1 LSNND
6 KSGLTAKKTRNMLAG
21 KRYASH
27 EEMLEALFNDYI
39 LKGIIERKELA
50 TLTGKD
56 ESSIFRLL
64 RELAEQGKVKIDPI
78 TKRVVYEK
86 EIQAK
91 AEIRAL
97 EFDTTDEFEAAY
109 PLVKTWMD
117 KKRNTVKNWSYLR
130 SNLKALCD
138 TLKLAPDN
146 ILAIARF
153 RVQGEKSLDELMTRF
168 QSEFRKKNNPKIK
181 YGGLK
186 SYSVAVID
194 FVRFHGVSI
203 PEKLEGALSRAK
215 SNFGA
220 YNDIELSDPQ
230 IEQGTSY
237 AAKRFG
243 SHEAIFFGLGIES
256 MHRFNAGINLTTS
269 DLNLKKFGDYEYFTF
284 KVFESKTEKTF
295 TKLIIHPKLVRL
307 VKAFIAKRGAGY
319 PLFHKEIPTSK
330 LLGYYCETNRAIF
343 SSLGI
348 DVARDGQGN
357 LINYWKDKSEHT
369 LRHCGIKLWLR
380 RLGFNATLVALMTHD
395 DVSTTAKVYGG
406 LSVESLFQQ
415 GHCWYHDPPEIKS
428 ENAVFCSL
436 KCAIQYLNKEDDLS
450 NYEARDLEKELGELK
465 VIEARATK

>member
-1 LSNND
+1 MNEGIS
-6 KSGLTAKKTRNMLAG
+6 KTRNMLAG

-64 RELAEQGKVKIDPI
+64 RELAEKGKVKIDPV

-86 EIQAK
+86 EIEAK

-97 EFDTTDEFEAAY
+97 EFDTSDEFEAAY
-109 PLVKTWMD
+109 PRVKSWLD
-117 KKRNTVKNWSYLR
+117 KKRNTVKSWGVLR
-130 SNLKALCD
+130 SNFKAVCD
-138 TLKLAPDN
+138 TLKMAPDN
-146 ILAIARF
+146 ILAVARF
-153 RVQGEKSLDELMTRF
+153 RIQGENSLDELMARF
-168 QSEFRKKNNPKIK
+168 QNEHRKQNSTIRTAGFRN
-181 YGGLK
+181 Y
-186 SYSVAVID
+186 AVCVVD
-194 FVRFHGVSI
+194 FVRFHGVAI
-203 PEKLEGALSRAK
+203 PDKLEGALSRAK

-230 IEQGTSY
+230 IEQGTEF
-237 AAKRFG
+237 AAKRYG
-243 SHEAIFFGLGIES
+243 SHEALFFGMGIES
-256 MHRFNAGINLTTS
+256 MHRFGAGINLTTS
-269 DLNLKKFGDYEYFTF
+269 DLQLKKFGDYEYFTF

-307 VKAFIAKRGAGY
+307 IKAFIKKNGPGY
-319 PLFHKEIPTSK
+319 PLFHKDISPSVR
-330 LLGYYCETNRAIF
+330 LGYYCEVNRTIF
-343 SSLGI
+343 QSLGI
-348 DVARDGQGN
+348 DVTRDGQGN
-357 LINYWKDKSEHT
+357 LINYWKEKSEHT

-415 GHCWYHDPPEIKS
+415 GHCWFHDPPEIKS

-436 KCAIQYLNKEDDLS
+436 KCALQYLNKIDDGS
-450 NYEARDLEKELGELK
+450 NYEARDLEKELNELK
-465 VIEARATK
+465 VEARAAK